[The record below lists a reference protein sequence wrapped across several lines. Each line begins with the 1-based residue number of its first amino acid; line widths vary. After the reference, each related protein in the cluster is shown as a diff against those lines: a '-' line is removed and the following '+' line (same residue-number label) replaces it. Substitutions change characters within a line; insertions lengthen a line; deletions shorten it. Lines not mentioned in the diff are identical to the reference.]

1 MIQTPSQELITLYQR
16 KRGYSRRSK
25 YTLDRAL
32 DIFKQTVSIKHQLTI
47 LKVEDIEGIRVL
59 LVKDILDTL
68 YVISLVIIHV
78 GNKITH
84 EQDIPLS
91 KVISTTRLIAE
102 QYEAIA
108 SSSFIELG

>member
-16 KRGYSRRSK
+16 KRGYSRRGR

-59 LVKDILDTL
+59 LVKDILDNL

>member
-1 MIQTPSQELITLYQR
+1 MIQTPSHELITLYQR
-16 KRGYSRRSK
+16 KRGHTRKGRYS
-25 YTLDRAL
+25 LDRAL

-59 LVKDILDTL
+59 LVKDILDNL